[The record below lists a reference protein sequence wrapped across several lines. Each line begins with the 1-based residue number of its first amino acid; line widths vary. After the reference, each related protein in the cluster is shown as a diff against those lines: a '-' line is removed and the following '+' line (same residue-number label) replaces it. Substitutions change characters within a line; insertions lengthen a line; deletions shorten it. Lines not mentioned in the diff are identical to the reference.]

1 MRTWSIKTVVVTLS
15 LTVILAAAAP
25 RAEARSSQPTRAYNG
40 ATAKFQRAVN
50 QLLKRFFGITTDGGP
65 EQGIL
70 PTDPV
75 PCVDCPPPDDPPR
88 FVTDTDTETPTT
100 PVPTQQQ

>member
-25 RAEARSSQPTRAYNG
+25 RAEARSSQPTRAT
-40 ATAKFQRAVN
+40 ATQRLQRAVN
-50 QLLKRFFGITTDGGP
+50 QLLKRFGIVSD
-65 EQGIL
+65 IL

-75 PCVDCPPPDDPPR
+75 PVQI
-88 FVTDTDTETPTT
+88 TDGETTETTNPTT
-100 PVPTQQQ
+100 VSPKKER